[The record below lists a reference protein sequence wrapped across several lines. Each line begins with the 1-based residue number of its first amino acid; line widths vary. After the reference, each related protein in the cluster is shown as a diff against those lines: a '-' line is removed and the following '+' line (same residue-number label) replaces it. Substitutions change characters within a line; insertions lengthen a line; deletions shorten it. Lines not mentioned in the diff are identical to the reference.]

1 MFRAAAPLRP
11 RLAVRAA
18 LVLVVT
24 AGLAGCT
31 DDLEPMKHEW
41 RVFTAELDATVAQA
55 REQKA
60 KLTRQLELMPE
71 LSDVER
77 EARTRADGLRALL
90 AEQAKELEVV
100 DRALADAK
108 SEVDAALTSG
118 QLSTLTQAVTRAS
131 RAVAPAVSKLHT
143 LSATVAARYDEVEA
157 VVSAAAAREK
167 ARVEVML
174 AKKAVREAAAK
185 ATGPFAVAGLDFAP
199 MSAAL
204 PSERTELKDA
214 LAEVEALLGECAEL
228 KIGLTGHAT
237 KDEDYR
243 WQNKLSYDRALA
255 VSGWLLRKGV
265 AAERILRIRGAGANE
280 PLAEPAASPAPAGA
294 PAVAPAVDTRALPEP
309 ERRRHR
315 RVTVDVIV
323 PCGR

>member
-1 MFRAAAPLRP
+1 MVRAAALRS
-11 RLAVRAA
+11 RLPVRAA
-18 LVLVVT
+18 LVFILT

-41 RVFTAELDATVAQA
+41 GAFTAELDATVAQA

-77 EARTRADGLRALL
+77 EARTRAEGLRALL

-108 SEVDAALTSG
+108 AEVDQALTSG

-131 RAVAPAVSKLHT
+131 RAVAPAVGKLHT

-157 VVSAAAAREK
+157 IVSAAAAREK
-167 ARVEVML
+167 ARVEAMM

-214 LAEVEALLGECAEL
+214 LAEVEALLGECPEL

-255 VSGWLLRKGV
+255 VSGWLLRRGI
-265 AAERILRIRGAGANE
+265 AAERILRIRGAAANE

-294 PAVAPAVDTRALPEP
+294 QAAAPVDTRALPEP